1 MSSFLLSLL
10 LVFLGLMNENTGLK
24 TELSELRGKKREGWE
39 GGSEGGREASLCI
52 LSSPV
57 HFSSLQSQ
65 YNDSLQTIQNQ
76 QSLINQLEGDLACI
90 QPYLPPRTEGEVNN
104 L

>member
-1 MSSFLLSLL
+1 MSSFLPSLL

-24 TELSELRGKKREGWE
+24 TELSELRGNKREG
-39 GGSEGGREASLCI
+39 GRKASLHI
-52 LSSPV
+52 LSSPPPPV

-65 YNDSLQTIQNQ
+65 YNDSLQAIQNQ
-76 QSLINQLEGDLACI
+76 QSLINQLEGDLARI